1 MYQPQASYTASDRL
15 STAATAMQALHGS
28 QQAKCNCSRQQQ
40 RSAANS
46 RAVRLLVRATSHP
59 EQQPSFTS
67 TAALTAAAAA
77 TVLQLCLP
85 AAPALADVAA
95 AYNSSSS
102 SVIASA
108 PAAAWQ
114 PVFGDVAAV
123 AQLPAEQEDFATEI
137 LTEEIALPPQLMSF
151 MELLQKVSR

>member
-1 MYQPQASYTASDRL
+1 
-15 STAATAMQALHGS
+15 MQALRGS

-40 RSAANS
+40 RSSANS

-59 EQQPSFTS
+59 QQPSFTS

-85 AAPALADVAA
+85 AAPALAGVAA

-102 SVIASA
+102 VIASTLA
-108 PAAAWQ
+108 AAAAAAWQ

-123 AQLPAEQEDFATEI
+123 AQLPAEQEDFASEI

>member
-1 MYQPQASYTASDRL
+1 
-15 STAATAMQALHGS
+15 MQALRGS

-40 RSAANS
+40 RSSANS

-59 EQQPSFTS
+59 QQPSFTS

-85 AAPALADVAA
+85 AAPALAGVAA

-102 SVIASA
+102 VIASTLA
-108 PAAAWQ
+108 AAAAAWQ

-123 AQLPAEQEDFATEI
+123 AQLPAEQEDFASEI

-151 MELLQKVSR
+151 MELLQNVSR